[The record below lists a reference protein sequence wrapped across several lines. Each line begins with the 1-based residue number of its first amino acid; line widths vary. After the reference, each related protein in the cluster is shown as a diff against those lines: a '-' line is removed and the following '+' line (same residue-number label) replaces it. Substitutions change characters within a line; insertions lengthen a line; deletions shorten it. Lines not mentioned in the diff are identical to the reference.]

1 MAQLGRIFFWTPPH
15 FWALSL
21 LPVVRGGDETR
32 IQIVLYSVLLLVLSL
47 VPLPFGIMG
56 RFYFGAA
63 SLLGPVF
70 MWDAVGLWR
79 EATPRAARRL
89 YLYSILYLFRGRRRY
104 RARGRW
110 AT

>member
-21 LPVVRGGDETR
+21 LIHKQNERAGVPMLPVVRSEDETR
-32 IQIVLYSVLLLVLSL
+32 IQIV
-47 VPLPFGIMG
+47 
-56 RFYFGAA
+56 
-63 SLLGPVF
+63 
-70 MWDAVGLWR
+70 
-79 EATPRAARRL
+79 
-89 YLYSILYLFRGRRRY
+89 LYSILYLFRGRRRY